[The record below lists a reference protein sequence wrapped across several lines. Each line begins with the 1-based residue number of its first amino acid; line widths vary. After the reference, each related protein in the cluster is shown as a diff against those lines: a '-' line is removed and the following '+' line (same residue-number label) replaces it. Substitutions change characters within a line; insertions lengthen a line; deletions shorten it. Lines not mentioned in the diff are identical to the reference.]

1 MGFVEIV
8 SCMKIMVASPERK
21 VRTPIAAIAHAN
33 PKASPDDA
41 GKQRAHGVT
50 QIAPETIDAKRTCPP
65 GWMRGVRDGCE
76 QRRVDHRGADSEQR
90 GSRQPPTETTRCSR
104 NDKACRLT
112 NTSSEN
118 WGRFSRSPKRTGD
131 CDLIFPESAIVHT
144 VWFFPVE
151 STRADAAMQMLRQQ
165 VSVSNCN

>member
-1 MGFVEIV
+1 MPSSTLAATIQFQVGAQMIMKGTGSPMTQPKTNTCLRPRLSASCPDTRLVNAFVTPKLMINEATTVVDVILNSSDPISGTTV
-8 SCMKIMVASPERK
+8 RSSP
-21 VRTPIAAIAHAN
+21 T
-33 PKASPDDA
+33 
-41 GKQRAHGVT
+41 
-50 QIAPETIDAKRTCPP
+50 
-65 GWMRGVRDGCE
+65 M
-76 QRRVDHRGADSEQR
+76 
-90 GSRQPPTETTRCSR
+90 PPT
-104 NDKACRLT
+104 KALT